1 VVAPI
6 GPAGDAAESDD
17 EVPRRE
23 RLRWEKELLGLYLS
37 EHPLGE
43 IADQLP
49 LYVTAYTGD
58 LAEESDQ
65 AKVTIGGIIQG
76 TRRIIT
82 RAGSTMLVATVEDL
96 QGSTEVVV
104 FPKVFAD
111 TGNAWAEDSVV
122 LVTGRVDHRD
132 EGSQILCEAVH
143 PWDDAVR
150 LGPVAFSAERD
161 RLLRARTPRG
171 GWGNGSGSGGAQ
183 PPASSLATSLA
194 PPAPDAPLVMPR
206 GAAPAAASVAVGSQ
220 AASSA
225 SAPAAAPVPVGTPAA
240 ASVPSSVAPAVPVGP
255 GPEADGADDA
265 PAPSDAVPLGATPA
279 AAGTI
284 SIDFEAGASME
295 RLLPAIESVT
305 QAVRNRPGDLPVV
318 VSIPVAGATR
328 QVRLPHRAEWDE
340 RLAEQVRHA
349 AGIPV
354 AVELR
359 PTASDA

>member
-1 VVAPI
+1 
-6 GPAGDAAESDD
+6 
-17 EVPRRE
+17 
-23 RLRWEKELLGLYLS
+23 
-37 EHPLGE
+37 
-43 IADQLP
+43 
-49 LYVTAYTGD
+49 
-58 LAEESDQ
+58 
-65 AKVTIGGIIQG
+65 
-76 TRRIIT
+76 
-82 RAGSTMLVATVEDL
+82 
-96 QGSTEVVV
+96 
-104 FPKVFAD
+104 
-111 TGNAWAEDSVV
+111 
-122 LVTGRVDHRD
+122 
-132 EGSQILCEAVH
+132 
-143 PWDDAVR
+143 
-150 LGPVAFSAERD
+150 
-161 RLLRARTPRG
+161 
-171 GWGNGSGSGGAQ
+171 
-183 PPASSLATSLA
+183 
-194 PPAPDAPLVMPR
+194 
-206 GAAPAAASVAVGSQ
+206 
-220 AASSA
+220 
-225 SAPAAAPVPVGTPAA
+225 VPVGTPAA